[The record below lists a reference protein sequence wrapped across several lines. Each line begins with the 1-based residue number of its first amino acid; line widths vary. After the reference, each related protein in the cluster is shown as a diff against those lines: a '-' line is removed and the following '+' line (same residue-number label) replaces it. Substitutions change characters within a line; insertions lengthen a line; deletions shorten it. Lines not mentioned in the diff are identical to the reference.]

1 MYNIMHNSKSGM
13 LASQSNIDV
22 ISNNITN
29 AQTVGY
35 KKLEISFLDLYRE
48 TLDRNSYPNNDKDA
62 TTGTGSRVSQ
72 TTRNFDQGS
81 IKETKINS
89 NLAIDGE
96 GLFRVIRPDGSY
108 AYTRNGEFNIDASG
122 KLVDDKGNVLDIQM
136 TNGNPSNVNLKN
148 GDLSIN
154 KSGEVYLDKNK
165 IGDINLYRA
174 KGDADFIS
182 IGDNLYTAKDN
193 LVEVVDNSNILQGYT
208 EMSNVSMQ
216 SEMTDL
222 IMAQRAFQ
230 YNSKGMQA
238 VDEMWSIANN
248 LQSR

>member
-1 MYNIMHNSKSGM
+1 MYNIMHNSKSAM

-48 TLDRNSYPNNDKDA
+48 TLDRNSYPNNDKNA

-72 TTRNFDQGS
+72 ITRNFNQGS
-81 IKETKINS
+81 IKETQIDS

-96 GLFRVIRPDGSY
+96 GLFRVKRPDGSY
-108 AYTRNGEFNIDASG
+108 AYTRNREFSIDSSG
-122 KLVDDKGNVLDIQM
+122 KLVDDKGNVLDIQI
-136 TNGNPSNVNLKN
+136 TNGNMGNVNLKN

-154 KSGEVYLDKNK
+154 KTGEVYLNKNK
-165 IGDINLYRA
+165 IGEVNLYRA
-174 KGDADFIS
+174 KGDTDFIS
-182 IGDNLYTAKDN
+182 IGDNLYTTKDN
-193 LVEVVDNSNILQGYT
+193 LVEVVDNSNILQGYV
-208 EMSNVSMQ
+208 EMSNISMQ